1 MIAGRLTMRARV
13 ERNTATGTDS
23 WNNPVAPVFT
33 VLHNALPCFV
43 YSNASGASRD
53 SREVVDG
60 TKTVLIQDMRIMIAL
75 GADLAAGDEITA
87 VSDRAGTVIIPG
99 RLKVEGPVQFKHNH
113 REAALQRIG

>member
-1 MIAGRLTMRARV
+1 MIAGRLTMLARV
-13 ERNTATGTDS
+13 ERNTATGDDS
-23 WNNPVAPVFT
+23 WGNPVAPNFT

-43 YSNASGASRD
+43 YSKS
-53 SREVVDG
+53 SRELVDG
-60 TKTVLIQDMRIMIAL
+60 AKTAMIEDLRVMIAL
-75 GADLAAGDEITA
+75 GADIAEGDEITA

>member
-13 ERNTATGTDS
+13 ERDTATGTDS
-23 WNNPVAPVFT
+23 WGGKAASNFT

-43 YSNASGASRD
+43 YSQSG
-53 SREVVDG
+53 RELVDG
-60 TKTVLIQDMRIMIAL
+60 TKTARIEDLRIMIAL

>member
-13 ERNTATGTDS
+13 ERNTASGNDS
-23 WNNPVAPVFT
+23 WGGPVAPAFT

-43 YSNASGASRD
+43 YSKS
-53 SREVVDG
+53 SRELVDG
-60 TKTVLIQDMRIMIAL
+60 AKTAMIEDLRVMIAL